1 MSHNIRKI
9 AKEQLGASAFIEIF
23 RRLGL
28 IPPKGTP
35 EGDAFQ
41 HPSQL
46 VGVIISKELV
56 DTASISLVED
66 IITELRGVYSAAG
79 MRTLRSN
86 MGEQRNPLLNLIRQ
100 VGRANGLHLEPKF
113 QSNGYDADGRKRVRR
128 WFVVKSMDISSEI
141 RGECPKIQEHSVIPE
156 KTTENLRIMDAVSEP
171 EPLAPAPAPV
181 RAPEPE
187 SASVTIEFPQQE
199 KETEEP
205 KIVRRRRKVSQNPN

>member
-35 EGDAFQ
+35 QGDAFQ

-128 WFVVKSMDISSEI
+128 WFVVKSMDISPEI
-141 RGECPKIQEHSVIPE
+141 RGECPKIQEHSTTPE
-156 KTTENLRIMDAVSEP
+156 NPTENLRIVDAVSDP
-171 EPLAPAPAPV
+171 DPPAPV
-181 RAPEPE
+181 TERAPEPE

-199 KETEEP
+199 AKTEEP
-205 KIVRRRRKVSQNPN
+205 KIVRRRRKVSQTPS